1 MLPKWL
7 DGLDECVG
15 VFRADQPVVDR
26 VLQTIW
32 IAGPFDKTL
41 RQGGSIE
48 VEYELVE
55 PRAVSLS
62 QPLQV
67 LDEGGSGEVLTDDEV
82 ESGVQLFV
90 GQREG

>member
-1 MLPKWL
+1 
-7 DGLDECVG
+7 
-15 VFRADQPVVDR
+15 

-32 IAGPFDKTL
+32 VAGPFGKAL
-41 RQGGSIE
+41 RQRGSIE

-55 PRAVSLS
+55 PCAVSLG

-67 LDEGGSGEVLTDDEV
+67 LNERGSGEVLTYDEV
-82 ESGVQLFV
+82 ESSAQLFA